1 MLYNFRSSLVCC
13 QRSICLVLRK
23 EKKGNW
29 MNSLLNHKGE
39 QYTSFFLLQIMLE
52 LMELKFMDRILIKD
66 RSLIII

>member
-1 MLYNFRSSLVCC
+1 MLPKKHLSGAEKR
-13 QRSICLVLRK
+13 
-23 EKKGNW
+23 KKGNG
-29 MNSLLNHKGE
+29 MNSLLNYKGE